1 MQRQLLKTGEPI
13 AKLILKLLLL
23 QCVLPAGLTSSNHHG
38 SSHGMELPAGL
49 FTVINEPVAVFI
61 RCGVFVHV
69 FLIVSLKE
77 TLLTHYP
84 VNLGCLPPW

>member
-1 MQRQLLKTGEPI
+1 MDATATTENRRTYCQAYLEIIT
-13 AKLILKLLLL
+13 
-23 QCVLPAGLTSSNHHG
+23 TSVCSTSWFYFFKPPRIQQWDG
-38 SSHGMELPAGL
+38 AGL